1 MKNANIVWFGQNN
14 NDAVA
19 TRRLHSAIR
28 DNCGEESEEFNVFG
42 MEHDSPDKSNFIFF
56 VGNRLFLGFYVE
68 RSMLVIEDDYLNIQK
83 LVSILNTQEVVYTKL
98 HFAEEFEEFVK
109 NY

>member
-1 MKNANIVWFGQNN
+1 MKNANIVWFGPNN

-28 DNCGEESEEFNVFG
+28 DKCGEESEEFNVFG
-42 MEHDSPDKSNFIFF
+42 LDYDSPDKSTFIFF
-56 VGNRLFLGFYVE
+56 VGNRLFMGFYVE
-68 RSMLVIEDDYLNIQK
+68 RSMLVIEDDHLNIRE
-83 LVSILNTQEVVYTKL
+83 LISILRTPEVGHSHL
-98 HFAEEFEEFVK
+98 HFVEEFEEFLK